1 MFLLSGKEKLAPK
14 PSAGMLLRGFAGG
27 MLSIFILLLL
37 SGYAHQPWIMAPFGA
52 SVCGYR
58 FMCCTV
64 FSSQCFQY
72 CYSCWFSHLLYAIFE
87 MCTSASR
94 RQSFGHFIDGAG
106 RAL

>member
-52 SVCGYR
+52 SCVIAVRCAAIAFGSAAQFDFWARGVCGYR
-58 FMCCTV
+58 LMCCTV
-64 FSSQCFQY
+64 FSS
-72 CYSCWFSHLLYAIFE
+72 
-87 MCTSASR
+87 
-94 RQSFGHFIDGAG
+94 
-106 RAL
+106 